1 MPRLVY
7 MNLSTLSTLEP
18 RQYYSGFAEAMKSAL
33 ISDARYY
40 EWLVANL
47 YEICDREPDA
57 MEEMVRR
64 SCDIKRKI
72 VENDPTGK
80 GERAPAEFRTYHWPC
95 SGKGQGFFPYPWG
108 VCCTWMCGRGLLFP
122 GRKSFFLWKSI
133 TKSGYV
139 CSLQSSYFRR

>member
-57 MEEMVRR
+57 MEEMVCLLYT
-64 SCDIKRKI
+64 S
-72 VENDPTGK
+72 
-80 GERAPAEFRTYHWPC
+80 
-95 SGKGQGFFPYPWG
+95 SGQRFGFW
-108 VCCTWMCGRGLLFP
+108 TAA
-122 GRKSFFLWKSI
+122 
-133 TKSGYV
+133 
-139 CSLQSSYFRR
+139 

>member
-72 VENDPTGK
+72 VENDPTEK
-80 GERAPAEFRTYHWPC
+80 GERALLNLGHTIGHAVERPRIFPLPMGSVLRLDVWP
-95 SGKGQGFFPYPWG
+95 
-108 VCCTWMCGRGLLFP
+108 RLLSP

-133 TKSGYV
+133 TKSGI
-139 CSLQSSYFRR
+139 CLFPSIFLFP